1 MVLDHSEEDED
12 FDFPDTHYGYLV
24 CTFCR
29 GYYELQ
35 EGESPDDFDRCE
47 CGHLLEYRST
57 VQFHSRT
64 HNPDFEGSGSAIGN
78 SYSPDSNRN
87 IDEKQDPED
96 TKLPDNRQIINKLSQ
111 QDNVAEDMLSN
122 IQHDS
127 RDLWDI
133 VEQYETTAEHSNEK
147 VNQKDVV
154 EMNRLMMLVDEK
166 RALEENSSS
175 SNLRSIT
182 GRMGPIGLLG
192 VVVVLLV
199 IVLIIVLASELFNI
213 I

>member
-1 MVLDHSEEDED
+1 MVADHSEENIA

-47 CGHLLEYRST
+47 CGNALEYQST

-64 HNPDFEGSGSAIGN
+64 QNPDLDGSGTTVGHSHIQ
-78 SYSPDSNRN
+78 DSNRN
-87 IDEKQDPED
+87 LEEKNNGED
-96 TKLPDNRQIINKLSQ
+96 NQIPDNRQIINQLSQ
-111 QDNVAEDMLSN
+111 QDNVEEDMLSN
-122 IQHDS
+122 IQQDK

-133 VEQYETTAEHSNEK
+133 VEQYKTTEEHSNE
-147 VNQKDVV
+147 NIAPKDVI

-166 RALEENSSS
+166 RALEENNNSKLKSM
-175 SNLRSIT
+175 T
-182 GRMGPIGLLG
+182 GRMGPIGFLG
-192 VVVVLLV
+192 VIVILL
-199 IVLIIVLASELFNI
+199 IIILIIVLANELFNI

>member
-1 MVLDHSEEDED
+1 MALDHSEEDED

-24 CTFCR
+24 CTSCR

-47 CGHLLEYRST
+47 CGHVLEYRST

-64 HNPDFEGSGSAIGN
+64 HTPNFEGSDTSTGN
-78 SYSPDSNRN
+78 NYNSNRN
-87 IDEKQDPED
+87 IDEKLDSED
-96 TKLPDNRQIINKLSQ
+96 NKLPDNRQIINQLSH
-111 QDNVAEDMLSN
+111 QDNAAEDMLSN
-122 IQHDS
+122 IKQDS

-133 VEQYETTAEHSNEK
+133 VEQYETNEEHGNEN
-147 VNQKDVV
+147 VNQKDVI

-175 SNLRSIT
+175 SNLKSIT
-182 GRMGPIGLLG
+182 GRIGSIGLLSA
-192 VVVVLLV
+192 VLVLLV
-199 IVLIIVLASELFNI
+199 VVLIIVLASELFNLI
-213 I
+213 

>member
-35 EGESPDDFDRCE
+35 EGESPDDFDKCE
-47 CGHLLEYRST
+47 CGHVLEYQST

-64 HNPDFEGSGSAIGN
+64 PNPDFEV
-78 SYSPDSNRN
+78 
-87 IDEKQDPED
+87 DEKLDSED
-96 TKLPDNRQIINKLSQ
+96 TALPDNRQIINQLSQ
-111 QDNVAEDMLSN
+111 QDNVTEDMLSN
-122 IQHDS
+122 LKQDS

-133 VEQYETTAEHSNEK
+133 VEQYETSAEHSNEK
-147 VNQKDVV
+147 VSQKDVV

-175 SNLRSIT
+175 NLKSIA

-192 VVVVLLV
+192 VFVVLLI
-199 IVLIIVLASELFNI
+199 IVLMIVLASELFNI